1 MVGRST
7 REDVRAAMSVAS
19 PPASAGRLYVV
30 TKRAFDAALAAAL
43 LLFTAPLVGVV
54 ALAVWA
60 TMGRPV
66 LFVQERVGEG
76 GRVFRLYK
84 FRTMLDLRDER
95 GELLPAE
102 RRLTRLGAFLRFTS
116 LDELPQLW
124 NILKGDMSFVGP
136 RPLPVDYLPYYT
148 PEQMRRHEVTPGL
161 TGWAQIHGRNRL
173 SWEET
178 FRLDVWY
185 VDHRCWKLDLAILAR
200 TVVSVLK
207 GEGVSPD
214 GGVVRPPYRGP
225 QGAGVAAVRGTAEA
239 ARPRESAP

>member
-1 MVGRST
+1 MLSAPPGFA
-7 REDVRAAMSVAS
+7 VRF
-19 PPASAGRLYVV
+19 YVV
-30 TKRAFDAALAAAL
+30 TKRAFDVMLAAAL
-43 LLFTAPLVGVV
+43 LVFTAPLAGLV

-60 TMGRPV
+60 VMGRPV

-84 FRTMLDLRDER
+84 FRTMLDLRDAR

-102 RRLTRLGAFLRFTS
+102 QRLTRLGRFLRLTS

-148 PEQMRRHEVTPGL
+148 PEQMRRHEVPPGL

-185 VDHRCWKLDLAILAR
+185 VDHRCWSLDLRILAR
-200 TVVSVLK
+200 TVFSVLK
-207 GEGVSPD
+207 GEGVSPE

-225 QGAGVAAVRGTAEA
+225 QETGAGAVHGTSGS
-239 ARPRESAP
+239 PRRREGVT